1 MAEFA
6 PFENIVESMRQRL
19 VGIERADEIQQSG
32 TMDVQEEAER
42 LEATE
47 AYFGE
52 SEQHFVG
59 FATEQIKHAAMTNN
73 DIRTI
78 QQECWE
84 IYQENPPPN
93 YSFKEDWQS
102 KVVIPKP
109 FGAVQ
114 FGMAAVKQ
122 AFSPNFLS
130 IEDTRHPKIAAFW
143 RKLMETQLDRAHGQ
157 FVTRFTMA
165 SGMGF
170 AVGQSFEV
178 IPIWRPGRG
187 LDFSLVE
194 PWKIQRDPDAL
205 PLAPQSGMFWAH
217 EEFQDLWYLRQQEV
231 SGRYVHTSELSVGE
245 EAQNPHNYHMDR
257 TRTAELRRQLWQ
269 RNQYRQSILTREY
282 WGTVLDTKGNLLH
295 PSLVYTVAGNRVIQ
309 QPRATPYPTLRWPGS
324 SFSPLPNFLRYEGRS
339 LLQSVRSL
347 WYFMCNLKALH
358 IDYLNW
364 VTNPMLEIEQQR
376 LIDQDDISPY
386 PGREYLVKSS
396 QNGQPAVRTVD
407 RRFTT
412 NEILANTMAADQDF
426 QRGTFI
432 TDPIQGLPGFRQQ
445 ITARE
450 SAQNLQQS
458 LTVFSIIGENLDFG
472 AVDIIKAA
480 METIQINIT
489 REELLDLFPIEELLE
504 TFGESP
510 FIQEWPACFVLTWE
524 EAVARFG
531 EPLPQDVPLSP
542 TGVSLPGMGG
552 TFHISGL
559 QSILKDFEQMSSI
572 KNIFLPLFDNPL
584 FQPYFRPHR
593 FIKVME
599 RRSGL
604 EDEDII
610 VEADEAEEIF
620 RSTQQSQQ
628 QMAEMQLRTLEQQSQ
643 LAEQQSV
650 LEGKKLELEGQKL
663 QLDAQ
668 KAQADAQQAALESER
683 KQAELA
689 GTLATLDAELQQR
702 EADIAK
708 TMAEIAR
715 TDHEIQRSMLEA
727 MMDLRKTN
735 AQIAKIDAQM
745 VLAEKKAALQA
756 QVARA
761 QMQAQRAQ
769 AKQREGV
776 ADASQAEA

>member
-19 VGIERADEIQQSG
+19 VAIERTDEQQQNG
-32 TMDVQEEAER
+32 VMDAQEDAER
-42 LEATE
+42 VAATE

-52 SEQHFVG
+52 SEQHFVD
-59 FATEQIKHAAMTNN
+59 FAVEQIKHAAATNL

-84 IYQENPPPN
+84 VYQENPPPN
-93 YSFKEDWQS
+93 YTFKEDWQS
-102 KVVIPKP
+102 RVVIPKP

-130 IEDTRHPKIAAFW
+130 IEDKRHPKLAAFW

-170 AVGQSFEV
+170 AIGQSFEV

-205 PLAPQSGMFWAH
+205 PLSPQSGLFWAH

-231 SGRYVHTSELSVGE
+231 TGRYANTSALSVGE
-245 EAQNPHNYHMDR
+245 EDQNPQNYPMDR
-257 TRTAELRRQLWQ
+257 ARTAELRRQLWQ
-269 RNQYRQSILTREY
+269 RNRYRQSILTREY
-282 WGTVLDTKGNLLH
+282 WGTVLDSRGNLLH

-309 QPRATPYPTLRWPGS
+309 PPRATPYPTLRWPGS

-396 QNGQPAVRTVD
+396 PNGQPAVRTVD

-472 AVDIIKAA
+472 AVDIIKSA

-489 REELLDLFPIEELLE
+489 REELLDLFSMEELLD
-504 TFGESP
+504 TFGESE
-510 FIQEWPACFVLTWE
+510 FIQEWPACFVLTGD
-524 EAVARFG
+524 EAAARFG
-531 EPLPQDVPLSP
+531 EPLPQEVPTSP
-542 TGVSLPGMGG
+542 TGVLLPGMTG

-559 QSILKDFEQMSSI
+559 QSILKDFETMNAIQ
-572 KNIFLPLFDNPL
+572 NLVLPLAQDPAN
-584 FQPYFRPHR
+584 QPYIYRHKLMR
-593 FIKVME
+593 SIEV
-599 RRSGL
+599 RSGL
-604 EDEDII
+604 QDEGIF
-610 VEADEAEEIF
+610 VSEEEGMQIHQA
-620 RSTQQSQQ
+620 TMQSQQ
-628 QMAEMQLRTLEQQSQ
+628 HMAEIQLRTMEQQAQ
-643 LAEQQSV
+643 LGEQQGV
-650 LEGKKLELEGQKL
+650 LEGKKLELEAQKL

-668 KAQADAQQAALESER
+668 KAQADVQQAALESER

-702 EADIAK
+702 EADIAR

-715 TDHEIQRSMLEA
+715 TQHEVDRSMLEA
-727 MMDLRKTN
+727 MMDLRKTD

-745 VLAEKKAALQA
+745 VLAEKKAALQE

-769 AKQREGV
+769 ARQKEGNDG
-776 ADASQAEA
+776 AA